1 MYSHPAAEYIRILN
15 KQHKR
20 RIWKERAYFAL
31 FYAVN
36 LLLML
41 SVGDYGT
48 Y

>member
-20 RIWKERAYFAL
+20 RLWKERAYFTL
-31 FYAVN
+31 FYVVQI
-36 LLLML
+36 LIMI
-41 SVGDYGT
+41 SICDYGT